1 VSELNIYQR
10 INAVMK
16 KVEYVQKDA
25 SVSAGAGG
33 SYKAV
38 THDMVTAVIRPYL
51 VEFGIV
57 VRPELLKGEM
67 LQLKAVKNEAKDGT
81 GHNMHLYSAEYAIHF
96 VNMDKPEDFLTVT
109 VSGHA
114 NDSGDKSTGK
124 CLSIC
129 TKNAF
134 LKLFSLET
142 GENDEQRFGEPY
154 SPEQKEV
161 YHQLLEEDKA
171 YEFFLFIKPLPH
183 ETVTGLVNSFDDG
196 KKSQG
201 KKKAAKMEAEGSA
214 IFSKVVEDV
223 KSLIDQQDI
232 SVTELTDEMPITGKR
247 MLMARLSPLEISILT
262 KIKDAQSI

>member
-1 VSELNIYQR
+1 VSEMKNIYQR
-10 INAVMK
+10 VNAVMK
-16 KVEYVQKDA
+16 AVEYVQKDA
-25 SVSAGAGG
+25 DVQG
-33 SYKAV
+33 YKAV
-38 THDMVTAVIRPYL
+38 THDMVTAVIRPHL
-51 VEFGIV
+51 VEHGIV
-57 VRPELLKGEM
+57 VRPEQLKSEM
-67 LQLKAVKNEAKDGT
+67 LIMRDGKDVK
-81 GHNMHLYSAEYAIHF
+81 MHLYSGDYAIHF
-96 VNMDKPEDFLTVT
+96 VNIDKPEDFFTVT
-109 VSGHA
+109 INAHA
-114 NDSGDKSTGK
+114 NDNGDKAPGK
-124 CLSIC
+124 CLSYC
-129 TKNAF
+129 TKMSF
-134 LKLFSLET
+134 LKVFSLET